1 MPNDIQTYSND
12 ALGVTVRTVVDETGE
27 PWFVARDVCD
37 ALGIRTDTVR
47 GILEEDEVKE
57 TNPNTIGV
65 AGGRAPLIVSEPGLY
80 TLVLKSRKPEA
91 KAFRRWVTHDVLPAI
106 RRNGGYMAARPGETR
121 EQLLARA
128 LIVAAEKPVGE
139 SARNGGDGNHGN
151 VVAVERRARTAA
163 PPCVWA

>member
-91 KAFRRWVTHDVLPAI
+91 KAFRRWVTQD
-106 RRNGGYMAARPGETR
+106 R
-121 EQLLARA
+121 
-128 LIVAAEKPVGE
+128 K
-139 SARNGGDGNHGN
+139 S
-151 VVAVERRARTAA
+151 VV
-163 PPCVWA
+163 